1 MYQGPPKP
9 LTPEELEEAK
19 RGGFLKEPEGLF
31 EGPKEDRIEKDLI
44 SISNQE
50 PLDGETID
58 EIKEKTELDIR
69 KKILELWNV
78 LDQEFDI
85 QEQKRLFLKGL
96 KYILDT
102 LDVGIDFLD
111 DSGHQDE
118 IQNKI
123 ILLRELFNDLKK
135 DNIPTHDMHVLMD
148 KLESMFPTKDV

>member
-1 MYQGPPKP
+1 M
-9 LTPEELEEAK
+9 
-19 RGGFLKEPEGLF
+19 
-31 EGPKEDRIEKDLI
+31 
-44 SISNQE
+44 
-50 PLDGETID
+50 
-58 EIKEKTELDIR
+58 
-69 KKILELWNV
+69 

-135 DNIPTHDMHVLMD
+135 DNIPTHDMHVLMN